1 MYMKLSQMAQETSQK
16 NVKDIKG
23 TYEEYKDMSQDELM
37 TKLTKEINKQKS
49 KGNFDY
55 EALKNTIEKISI
67 YLPKQTYQNILKI
80 IENFK

>member
-1 MYMKLSQMAQETSQK
+1 MKLSQMAQETSQK

>member
-1 MYMKLSQMAQETSQK
+1 MKLSQMAQETSQK

-23 TYEEYKDMSQDELM
+23 AYEEYKDMSQDELM

-55 EALKNTIEKISI
+55 DALKSTIEKISI
-67 YLPKQTYQNILKI
+67 YLPKQTYDNILKI